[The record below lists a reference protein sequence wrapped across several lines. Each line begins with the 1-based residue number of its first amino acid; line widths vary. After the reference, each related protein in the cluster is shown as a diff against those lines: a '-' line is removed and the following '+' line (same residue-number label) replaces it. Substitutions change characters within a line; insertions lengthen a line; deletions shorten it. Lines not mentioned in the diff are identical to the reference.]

1 MQHRE
6 NKRVIPGI
14 FISAATVVLAGL
26 LWAAPFGAVAAASS
40 DTLVVGLVAEPVTFD
55 PPQVT
60 DLNTARAVRRVY
72 EGLTGFIPGT
82 YDIEPALAESWEI
95 SDDGTVYT
103 FKLRQGVK
111 FHDGSPFNAEAVK
124 YSMERQIDADHPAH
138 ASGKYPFAKNYLG
151 NVAAID
157 AVDSHTVKF
166 TLKEPFAPFLQY
178 LTHLS
183 IRIVSPKA
191 LQDWGADIATH
202 PAGTGPYKLA
212 EWQPGVKAVFEANED
227 YWDGAP
233 SVKKLIFVPIVEAQA
248 RLSAIT
254 TGEIDLTY
262 DVPAESLDALR
273 TDTNVAVLEGLS
285 AHVWYFVLNTR
296 LENPPFNKKLVR
308 QAMNYAVDKEAIV
321 KNILQG
327 TGVAAYTPLSPVYG
341 KTHNKDVRRYDY
353 DPAKAKELLAEA
365 GYPDGFEC
373 KFLVPVSG
381 SGMQSPVDMG
391 TYIQANLAA
400 VGIRCEI
407 QTMEWG
413 AYLAEYRNS
422 PQMAAMSW
430 NSTVGD
436 PDYVLYRLFHSS
448 AFPPAWNAGWYKSAK
463 VDAMLG
469 DARKKSDPDLR
480 LQLYRDA
487 QKLIVEDAPWIF
499 VDHGSQIV
507 VHNKRVK
514 GFVLSPNFDFKFK
527 KVTVE

>member
-1 MQHRE
+1 MVLL
-6 NKRVIPGI
+6 NFKRGAPRIALGAMAFAV
-14 FISAATVVLAGL
+14 TVALSFTPL
-26 LWAAPFGAVAAASS
+26 DRAVAAST

-60 DLNTARAVRRVY
+60 DLNTARAVRRIY
-72 EGLTGFIPGT
+72 EGLTEFIPGT

-95 SDDGTVYT
+95 SEGGKVYT

-111 FHDGSPFNAEAVK
+111 FHDGSPFDAEAVK
-124 YSMERQIDADHPAH
+124 YSMERQIKEDHPAA

-151 NVAAID
+151 NVAAVD
-157 AVDSHTVKF
+157 AVDAHTVKF
-166 TLKEPFAPFLQY
+166 TLTESFAPFLQY

-202 PAGTGPYKLA
+202 PSGTGPYKLA
-212 EWQPGVKAVFEANED
+212 EWQPGVKAVLEANED
-227 YWDGAP
+227 YWGGAP

-254 TGEIDLTY
+254 TGEVDLTY
-262 DVPAESLDALR
+262 DVPTESLDALR
-273 TDTNVAVLEGLS
+273 ADANLKVLEGLS
-285 AHVWYFVLNTR
+285 AHVWYMVLNTK
-296 LENPPFNKKLVR
+296 LENPPFNNKLVR

-341 KTHNKDVRRYDY
+341 KTHNQDVVRYDY
-353 DPAKAKELLAEA
+353 DPAKAKSMLAEA

-373 KFLVPVSG
+373 KTILPVSG
-381 SGMQSPVDMG
+381 SGMQTPVEMG

-400 VGIRCEI
+400 VGIKCEI

-413 AYLAEYRNS
+413 AYLAEFRNS

-448 AFPPAWNAGWYKSAK
+448 AFPPAWNAGWYQNDK

-469 DARKKSDPDLR
+469 EARANTDPETR

-507 VHNKRVK
+507 VHSSRIKN
-514 GFVLSPNFDFKFK
+514 FVLSPNFDFRFA